1 MHPSIPAPLRPRVG
15 PRSVTFSTR
24 TVPVASAPPFALWC
38 RRLLLVGLLFGGGL
52 LALGGARPAA
62 AQDAAPTAAD
72 TARFVGDWVGTLT
85 VGQTD
90 LRVVMHLQTDAEGR
104 LVGTMDSPDQGAT
117 GISIGR
123 ILVDADTLRLQ
134 IPSIAGAFAGVIG
147 DSARVLDGQWV
158 QGGRRLPLT
167 LTRTDEA
174 PSVRRPQEPR
184 VPYPYASETVTF
196 RNATAGVTLRG
207 TLTHPDTTAPVPG
220 VVLVAGSGPS
230 DRNAAIM
237 GHKPFLVLADALTRR
252 GLAVL
257 RFDER
262 GVGESGGTQAGATS
276 ADLAGDVDAAVEALA
291 RREEVAAGQIGVIG
305 HSEGGLIAPMV
316 AGRTDRVAFL
326 VLLAAPGLTGEA
338 ILADQLRRRIRRR
351 GANRRIQALQQGI
364 QQRIFEVLK
373 QDADSAAIASQLRT
387 IMVQSQGISGKAT
400 INREIQRLMDPWLR
414 FFIAHDPRPTLRA
427 VDVPVLALAGAKDQQ
442 VAPDT
447 NQAAIAEAL
456 NASPSPS
463 VTVRTLDGLNHLFQT
478 AETGAPSEYGR
489 IEETFDPAAIDV
501 IADWIDVQVGLPDPS
516 SSP

>member
-1 MHPSIPAPLRPRVG
+1 
-15 PRSVTFSTR
+15 
-24 TVPVASAPPFALWC
+24 
-38 RRLLLVGLLFGGGL
+38 LLFGLLIGGGV
-52 LALGGARPAA
+52 LATSGPRLAA
-62 AQDAAPTAAD
+62 AQGSAATAAD

-90 LRVVMHLQTDAEGR
+90 LRVVFRLQTDAEGA

-117 GISIGR
+117 GIAIGR
-123 ILVDADTLRLQ
+123 ILVDADTLRLEV
-134 IPSIAGAFAGVIG
+134 PSIAGAFAGVIG

-167 LTRTDEA
+167 LERTAEA
-174 PSVRRPQEPR
+174 PSVRRPQEPTM
-184 VPYPYASETVTF
+184 PYPYESETVTF
-196 RNATAGVTLRG
+196 RNEAAGVTLRG
-207 TLTHPDTTAPVPG
+207 TLTHPDTTAPVPA

-262 GVGESGGTQAGATS
+262 GVGQSGGTQAGATS
-276 ADLAGDVDAAVEALA
+276 ADLAGDVAAAVEALS
-291 RREEVAAGQIGVIG
+291 RREEVDAARVGIIG
-305 HSEGGLIAPMV
+305 HSEGGIIAPMV
-316 AGRTDRVAFL
+316 ATQSDRVSFL
-326 VLLAAPGLTGEA
+326 VLLAAPGLPGDA
-338 ILADQLRRRIRRR
+338 ILADQLDRRIRRQ
-351 GANRRIQALQQGI
+351 GANRRIRALQQGT

-373 QDADSAAIASQLRT
+373 QDADSAAIASQLRK
-387 IMVQSQGISGKAT
+387 IMIQSRGISGTAT
-400 INREIQRLMDPWLR
+400 INREVRRLMDPWLR
-414 FFIAHDPRPTLRA
+414 FFITHDPRPTLRA

-456 NASPSPS
+456 NASTDSS
-463 VTVRTLDGLNHLFQT
+463 VTVRTLEGLNHLFQT

-489 IEETFDPAAIDV
+489 IEETFAPAAIDV
-501 IADWIDVQVGLPDPS
+501 IADWIDAQVGLPDPS

>member
-1 MHPSIPAPLRPRVG
+1 MVLIPPSKSGSG
-15 PRSVTFSTR
+15 PRRSLLVTAS
-24 TVPVASAPPFALWC
+24 VPVALASRLPSPC
-38 RRLLLVGLLFGGGL
+38 RLLLFGLLLGGGL
-52 LALGGARPAA
+52 LATGGPRPAA
-62 AQDAAPTAAD
+62 AQESAATAAD

-90 LRVVMHLQTDAEGR
+90 LRVVFRLQTDAEGE

-123 ILVDADTLRLQ
+123 ILVDADTLRLEV
-134 IPSIAGAFAGVIG
+134 PSIAGAYAGVIG

-167 LTRTDEA
+167 LERTAEA
-174 PSVRRPQEPR
+174 PSVRRPQEPTM
-184 VPYPYASETVTF
+184 PYPYESETVTF
-196 RNATAGVTLRG
+196 RNEAAGVTLRG
-207 TLTHPDTTAPVPG
+207 TLTHPDTTAPVPA

-262 GVGESGGTQAGATS
+262 GVGQSGGTQAGATS
-276 ADLAGDVDAAVEALA
+276 ADLAGDVAAAVEALA
-291 RREEVAAGQIGVIG
+291 RREEVDAAQIGIVG
-305 HSEGGLIAPMV
+305 HSEGGIIAPMV
-316 AGRTDRVAFL
+316 ATESDRVAFL
-326 VLLAAPGLTGEA
+326 VLLAAPGLPGDA
-338 ILADQLRRRIRRR
+338 ILADQLQRRIQRQ
-351 GANRRIQALQQGI
+351 GANRRIRALQQGT
-364 QQRIFEVLK
+364 QQRIFEILK
-373 QDADSAAIASQLRT
+373 QDADSAAIASQLRK
-387 IMVQSQGISGKAT
+387 IMIQSRGISGTAT
-400 INREIQRLMDPWLR
+400 INREVQRLMDPWLR

-456 NASPSPS
+456 NASTDSS
-463 VTVRTLDGLNHLFQT
+463 VTVRTLDGLNHLFQS

-501 IADWIDVQVGLPDPS
+501 IADWIDAQVGLPND
-516 SSP
+516 

>member
-1 MHPSIPAPLRPRVG
+1 M
-15 PRSVTFSTR
+15 
-24 TVPVASAPPFALWC
+24 ASAPPFALWC
-38 RRLLLVGLLFGGGL
+38 RRLLLIAFLFGGGL
-52 LALGGARPAA
+52 CATSGPRPAA
-62 AQDAAPTAAD
+62 AQEAAPTAAD

-196 RNATAGVTLRG
+196 RNEAAGVTLRG

-276 ADLAGDVDAAVEALA
+276 ADLAGDVGAAVQALA

-316 AGRTDRVAFL
+316 ADRSDRVAFL
-326 VLLAAPGLTGEA
+326 VLLAAPGLPGDA
-338 ILADQLRRRIRRR
+338 ILADQLDRRIRRQ
-351 GANRRIQALQQGI
+351 GANRRIRALQQGT

-373 QDADSAAIASQLRT
+373 QDADSAAIASQLRK
-387 IMVQSQGISGKAT
+387 IMIQSRGISEKQT
-400 INREIQRLMDPWLR
+400 IDREVQRLMDPWLR

-463 VTVRTLDGLNHLFQT
+463 VRVRTLDGLNHLFQT

-489 IEETFDPAAIDV
+489 IEETFDPTAIE
-501 IADWIDVQVGLPDPS
+501 IIGDWIDRQVRRPGE
-516 SSP
+516 